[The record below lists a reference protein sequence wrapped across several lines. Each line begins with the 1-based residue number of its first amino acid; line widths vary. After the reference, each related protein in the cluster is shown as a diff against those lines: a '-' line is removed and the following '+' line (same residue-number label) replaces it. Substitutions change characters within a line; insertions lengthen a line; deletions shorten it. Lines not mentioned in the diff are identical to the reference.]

1 MTTSATPTWHE
12 SLAGELDRLE
22 GALLDNAAPDV
33 ESASQRIQALM
44 RAIPADA
51 LQAPAQLRQTADRL
65 SRLQQAV
72 IRSAAR
78 SRRAVQTLFP
88 RMPDGYGKAA
98 TKGQAYH
105 LSA

>member
-12 SLAGELDRLE
+12 SLEGELDRLE
-22 GALLDNAAPDV
+22 VALLDNAAADV

-44 RAIPADA
+44 RAIPTDV
-51 LQAPAQLRQTADRL
+51 LQARAQLLQTAARL

-88 RMPDGYGKAA
+88 RMPDGYGDAA
-98 TKGQAYH
+98 STGQAYH